1 MGSEDIGYRYV
12 IRHKKEKFYLLDGE
26 YIEWGKLSHARL
38 FEKQHHAKACIQHRG
53 ALKRIEADLEILPVV
68 LTFKVVPA

>member
-38 FEKQHHAKACIQHRG
+38 FEKQYHAKACIQHRSILRG
-53 ALKRIEADLEILPVV
+53 NERDLEIVPVV
-68 LTFKVVPA
+68 LTFKVTP